1 MGCDWSFT
9 PFFESQNIPRCMR
22 HIFSAVTTGSFL
34 PKRCRKNI
42 IVEFFF
48 KNFPGLLFGLSAW
61 ERPGQVFQGEDVSN
75 EAHPLQTNLLTTKS
89 FGRHEVIGRSRRP
102 ITAFLETSLGS

>member
-1 MGCDWSFT
+1 MHETHFFRCDHWFVST
-9 PFFESQNIPRCMR
+9 QKMSQKYNCGI
-22 HIFSAVTTGSFL
+22 
-34 PKRCRKNI
+34 
-42 IVEFFF
+42 FF